1 MLIQDPVL
9 ATAVAL
15 VVGLLVGSFLN
26 VVIHRLPRMMERA
39 WRDECAEISG
49 TPPPAPESARYNLL
63 TPASHCPHCG
73 APVSPVHNIPVI
85 GYLALRGRCAHCKA
99 RISARYVWVEL
110 GTGLA
115 AAVVAA
121 TLGLG
126 WAGIAALGFTFALIA
141 LSGIDLEHLLLP
153 DSITVPLL
161 WAGLGVNLFGLFT
174 NLQGAVVGAMAG
186 YLSLWSVHV
195 LFRAVTGK
203 EGMGAG
209 DFKLLAALGAWLG
222 WQALPVIVIL
232 ASGVGAVVG
241 IALIATGR
249 STRERPLP
257 FGPYLAAAGFIAL
270 LWGDA
275 LVGAYTRTAGLGG

>member
-1 MLIQDPVL
+1 MIQDPVL

-15 VVGLLVGSFLN
+15 VIGLLVGSFLN

-39 WRDECAEISG
+39 WRDECAELSG
-49 TPPPAPESARYNLL
+49 TPPAAAEPARYNLF
-63 TPASHCPHCG
+63 TPASHCPHCA

-85 GYLALRGRCAHCKA
+85 SYLALRGRCARCGA

-110 GTGLA
+110 GSGLA
-115 AAVVAA
+115 AAVVVA
-121 TLGLG
+121 TLGLSA
-126 WAGIAALGFTFALIA
+126 AGITALGFTFALIV
-141 LSGIDLEHLLLP
+141 LSGIDLEHMLLP
-153 DSITVPLL
+153 DSITLPLL
-161 WAGLGVNLFGLFT
+161 WAGLAVNLAGTFT
-174 NLQGAVVGAMAG
+174 DLHSAVLGAMAG

-232 ASGVGAVVG
+232 ASGVGTLVG
-241 IALIATGR
+241 IALIVTGR

-275 LVGAYTRTAGLGG
+275 LVGAYIRTAGLGG